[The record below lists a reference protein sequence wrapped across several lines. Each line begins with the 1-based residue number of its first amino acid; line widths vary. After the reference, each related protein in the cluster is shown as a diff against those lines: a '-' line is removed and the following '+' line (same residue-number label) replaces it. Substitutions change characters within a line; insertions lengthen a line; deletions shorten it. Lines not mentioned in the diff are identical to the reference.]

1 MGNAGNPMH
10 LLYKLVEL
18 DFDAIEAYEAA
29 IERLDD
35 DAGKKALAAFKADH
49 ERHVRE
55 LGGALRDMGFDPP
68 EQGDFRRML
77 AKGKVVLGTIA
88 GDRGIL
94 MAMKANE
101 DDTNAAYERVAQ
113 RNDLAPEVKA
123 LIEKNLADERR
134 HRDWIEQRLD
144 VVRRGRGA
152 ERSERGPA
160 AG

>member
-35 DAGKKALAAFKADH
+35 DVGKKALAAFKADH

-55 LGGALRDMGFDPP
+55 LGSALRDMGFDPP
-68 EQGDFRRML
+68 EQGDIRRVL

-101 DDTNAAYERVAQ
+101 DDTNAAYER
-113 RNDLAPEVKA
+113 
-123 LIEKNLADERR
+123 
-134 HRDWIEQRLD
+134 
-144 VVRRGRGA
+144 
-152 ERSERGPA
+152 
-160 AG
+160 